1 MSDVLLT
8 GANGQVWWEIA
19 RRTNG
24 LALDALTRADL
35 DIGRRD
41 AVMAAVTAAKPKV
54 VINAG
59 AYTAVDKAES
69 EREAAFAI
77 NRDGPGYL
85 AEACAAIGATLIHI
99 STDYVFDGT
108 KHGAYTESDATAP
121 LGVYGASKL
130 AGEAAVRAALPNHVI
145 VRTAW
150 VHGIHGHN
158 FVKTMLR
165 LARERDTMRVVDDQH
180 GCPTFAGDLAEAILA
195 VARRV
200 LAGTVPMDG
209 HGTFH
214 CVGAGETTWCG
225 FARKIVADA
234 APHLGKQ
241 PAVEAIATADYPTP
255 AKRPA
260 NSVLDCAKLAR
271 VYGVKMRPWQDGLA
285 EMLAATLAGTLKG

>member
-1 MSDVLLT
+1 MSVDLLLT
-8 GANGQVWWEIA
+8 GANGQVGWEIA
-19 RRTNG
+19 RRAKGAT
-24 LALDALTRADL
+24 LRAFDRAGL
-35 DIGRRD
+35 DISQRD
-41 AVMAAVTAAKPKV
+41 AVMAVVAATRPKV

-69 EREAAFAI
+69 ERDAAFAI
-77 NRDGPGYL
+77 NRDGPANL
-85 AEACAAIGATLIHI
+85 AEACANTGAMLVHI

-108 KHGAYTESDATAP
+108 KTGAYVETDATSP

-130 AGEAAVRAALPNHVI
+130 AGEEAVRAGTPRHVI
-145 VRTAW
+145 LRTAW
-150 VHGIHGHN
+150 VHGIHGNN

-165 LARERDTMRVVDDQH
+165 LAKERDTLRVVDDQH

-195 VARRV
+195 IAQRAI
-200 LAGTVPMDG
+200 AGTVPADG

-225 FARKIVADA
+225 FARKIVAEA

-241 PAVEAIATADYPTP
+241 PKVDAIATADYPTP

-271 VYGVKMRPWQDGLA
+271 VYGLALRRWEDGLA
-285 EMLAATLAGTLKG
+285 EMLTGTLK

>member
-1 MSDVLLT
+1 MSDALLT
-8 GANGQVWWEIA
+8 GANGQVGWEIS
-19 RRTNG
+19 RRANG
-24 LALDALTRADL
+24 IALNALTRADL
-35 DIGRRD
+35 DIRSRD

-77 NRDGPGYL
+77 NRDGPAYL
-85 AEACAAIGATLIHI
+85 AEACAAVGATLIHI

-108 KHGAYTESDATAP
+108 KRGAYTETDATAP

-130 AGEAAVRAALPNHVI
+130 AGEAAVRAAVPNHVI

-165 LARERDTMRVVDDQH
+165 LARERDTLRVVDDQH
-180 GCPTFAGDLAEAILA
+180 GCPTFAGDLAEAIMA
-195 VARRV
+195 IARRV
-200 LAGTVPMDG
+200 LAGTAPMDG

-241 PAVEAIATADYPTP
+241 PAVEAIATAAYPTP

-285 EMLAATLAGTLKG
+285 EMLAATLAVTLKG